1 MANTQLTQSGKGR
14 RQAQSSS
21 LDRSPLA
28 EIARWEQQMERRFA
42 DLFSGRIARLWGD
55 GDDVELTE
63 PPLDLYEE
71 ENEVVVKTE
80 LPGMTKDDI
89 QISFADNVLT
99 IRGEKKKEE
108 EDKGKDYYR
117 AERVYGAFV
126 RSVTLPA
133 EIIAE
138 KARAVFKDGVL
149 EIRLPKSEAA
159 KKREIKV
166 KVQ

>member
-1 MANTQLTQSGKGR
+1 MANTQLTHSGKGKR
-14 RQAQSSS
+14 HAQS
-21 LDRSPLA
+21 LERSPLA

-55 GDDVELTE
+55 DEDVDLTE

-71 ENEVVVKTE
+71 ENEVVVKAE

-89 QISFADNVLT
+89 QISFADNLLT
-99 IRGEKKKEE
+99 IRGEKRKEQ
-108 EDKGKDYYR
+108 EDKSKDYYR
-117 AERVYGAFV
+117 AERVYGAFS

-133 EIIAE
+133 EIIPE

-149 EIRLPKSEAA
+149 DIRLPKSETA
-159 KKREIKV
+159 KKKEIKV
-166 KVQ
+166 SVQ